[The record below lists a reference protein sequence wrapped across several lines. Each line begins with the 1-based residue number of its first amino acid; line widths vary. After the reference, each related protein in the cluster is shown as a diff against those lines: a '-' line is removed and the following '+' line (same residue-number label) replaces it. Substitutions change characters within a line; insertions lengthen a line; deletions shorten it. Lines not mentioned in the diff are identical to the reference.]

1 VSRLLLATANRGK
14 ARELRALL
22 EGCGWEPVSL
32 ADLGIGG
39 LAVEEGEDY
48 RHNAILKARAAARA
62 TGLVA
67 LGEDSGLEVDA
78 LGGAPGPL
86 SARYLGEGAT
96 YEERFRHILGRLA
109 GLPPR
114 ERAARFRC
122 VMALVEPASGR
133 EWVVEDTCEGYIALA
148 PQGEGGF
155 GYDPI
160 FYLPTR
166 AATMAQLPPH
176 EKNVLSHRARAA
188 FRLRQ
193 VLKELSYE
201 LAGR

>member
-1 VSRLLLATANRGK
+1 MARLLLATSNPGK
-14 ARELRALL
+14 VRELRALL
-22 EGCGWEPVSL
+22 AGCGWELVSL
-32 ADLGIGG
+32 TDVGLGG

-48 RHNAILKARAAARA
+48 RQNAILKARAAAHA
-62 TGLVA
+62 SGLVA
-67 LGEDSGLEVDA
+67 LAEDSGLEVDA

-96 YEERFRHILGRLA
+96 YEERFAHILGRLA

-114 ERAARFRC
+114 ERGARFRC

-133 EWVVEDTCEGYIALA
+133 EWVVEDTCEGYVALA
-148 PQGEGGF
+148 PRGEGGF

-166 AATMAQLPPH
+166 AATMAELSSY
-176 EKNVLSHRARAA
+176 EKDTLSHRARAA

-193 VLKELSYE
+193 VLKELGYE